1 MLRFGLNMDD
11 DVARFVLRFEV
22 LLVLEPKGMVEK
34 AL

>member
-1 MLRFGLNMDD
+1 MVRFGLDVDN